1 MMLLQCLV
9 RSAVPTSAQNPATTS
24 VSQSGILFGWLTNG

>member
-1 MMLLQCLV
+1 MMLLQRLV

-24 VSQSGILFGWLTNG
+24 VSQSEILFSWLSNG